1 MKDPTSLGK
10 ARCRG
15 LRAFFVFMVGWIRD
29 CGLGCKKKGAR
40 LETSPTGGGGLR
52 CGMGCRILRGAA
64 GGARGP
70 PSAHENRRLQIYSK
84 T

>member
-1 MKDPTSLGK
+1 MS
-10 ARCRG
+10 
-15 LRAFFVFMVGWIRD
+15 
-29 CGLGCKKKGAR
+29 GLGIEESEDTI
-40 LETSPTGGGGLR
+40 LEEIGEIGEIGETPYQKPPIKNPTGGGGLR